1 MAAVDLIFGW
11 QMKEW
16 VSFSLEIPLLS
27 GTRSLGLDLEV
38 SVALTGT
45 GGLNFSRIARFS
57 SFGGSRSPPE
67 PLREPRPLTGW
78 PTSWGHC

>member
-27 GTRSLGLDLEV
+27 GTRSLRLDLEV
-38 SVALTGT
+38 S
-45 GGLNFSRIARFS
+45 
-57 SFGGSRSPPE
+57 
-67 PLREPRPLTGW
+67 
-78 PTSWGHC
+78 